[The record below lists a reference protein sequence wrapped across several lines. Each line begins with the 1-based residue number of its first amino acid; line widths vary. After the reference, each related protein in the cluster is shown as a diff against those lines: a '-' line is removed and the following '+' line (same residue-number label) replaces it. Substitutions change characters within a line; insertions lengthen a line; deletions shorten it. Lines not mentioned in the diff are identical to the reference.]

1 MTKYLMPN
9 FVKNY
14 EMDLKIDKLDLDEIS
29 LVMPMMKDFY
39 EIDGYP
45 FDTET
50 TRKNF
55 EIFVESPNLGQCFI
69 LKNEERKVVGYM
81 ILNYLFSF
89 EFGGM
94 MCFLDELYIKPE
106 AQGKK
111 YGGKA
116 VTFAQEFA
124 QKQNLKMM
132 FLEIENHNER
142 AIHLYQKLGFKMHK
156 RSIMTYEP

>member
-1 MTKYLMPN
+1 MS
-9 FVKNY
+9 
-14 EMDLKIDKLDLDEIS
+14 LKIDVAKINKIDAL
-29 LVMPMMKDFY
+29 MPMMKDFY
-39 EIDGYP
+39 AIDNYP
-45 FDTET
+45 FDTEL

-55 EIFVESPNLGQCFI
+55 EIFINNSNLGQCFL
-69 LKNEERKVVGYM
+69 LKDDSGIVGYM
-81 ILNYLFSF
+81 ILNFLFSF

-94 MCFLDELYIKPE
+94 MCFLDELYVKPE

-116 VTFAQEFA
+116 VEFA
-124 QKQNLKMM
+124 QNFAKEKDLKMM

-142 AIHLYQKLGFKMHK
+142 AMHLYKKLGFEMHK

>member
-1 MTKYLMPN
+1 MS
-9 FVKNY
+9 
-14 EMDLKIDKLDLDEIS
+14 LKIDVAKINEIDA
-29 LVMPMMKDFY
+29 LMPMMKDFY
-39 EIDGYP
+39 AIDNYP
-45 FDTET
+45 FDTEL

-55 EIFVESPNLGQCFI
+55 EFFMNNSNLGQCFL
-69 LKNEERKVVGYM
+69 LKDDSGIVGYM
-81 ILNYLFSF
+81 ILNFLFSF

-94 MCFLDELYIKPE
+94 MCFLDELYVKPE

-116 VTFAQEFA
+116 VEFA
-124 QKQNLKMM
+124 QNFAKEKDLKMM

-142 AIHLYQKLGFKMHK
+142 AMHLYKKLGFEMHK

>member
-1 MTKYLMPN
+1 MS
-9 FVKNY
+9 
-14 EMDLKIDKLDLDEIS
+14 LKIDVAKINEIDA
-29 LVMPMMKDFY
+29 LMPMMKDFY
-39 EIDGYP
+39 AIDNYP
-45 FDTET
+45 FDTEL

-55 EIFVESPNLGQCFI
+55 EIFINNSNLGQCFL
-69 LKNEERKVVGYM
+69 LKDDSRIVGYM
-81 ILNYLFSF
+81 ILNFLFSF

-94 MCFLDELYIKPE
+94 MCFLDELYVKPE

-116 VTFAQEFA
+116 VEFA
-124 QKQNLKMM
+124 QNFAKEKDLKMI

-142 AIHLYQKLGFKMHK
+142 AMHLYKKLGFEMHK

>member
-1 MTKYLMPN
+1 MS
-9 FVKNY
+9 
-14 EMDLKIDKLDLDEIS
+14 LKIDVAKINEIDA
-29 LVMPMMKDFY
+29 LMPMMKDFY
-39 EIDGYP
+39 AIDNYP
-45 FDTET
+45 FDTEL

-55 EIFVESPNLGQCFI
+55 EIFINNSNLGQCFL
-69 LKNEERKVVGYM
+69 LKDDSGIVGYM
-81 ILNYLFSF
+81 ILNFLFSF

-94 MCFLDELYIKPE
+94 MCFLDELYVKPE

-116 VTFAQEFA
+116 VEFA
-124 QKQNLKMM
+124 QNFAKEKDLKMM

-142 AIHLYQKLGFKMHK
+142 AMHLYKKLGFEMHK

>member
-1 MTKYLMPN
+1 MS
-9 FVKNY
+9 
-14 EMDLKIDKLDLDEIS
+14 LKIDVAKINEIDA
-29 LVMPMMKDFY
+29 LMPMMKDFY
-39 EIDGYP
+39 AIDNYP
-45 FDTET
+45 FDTEL

-55 EIFVESPNLGQCFI
+55 EIFINNSNLGQCFL
-69 LKNEERKVVGYM
+69 LKDDSRIVGYM
-81 ILNYLFSF
+81 ILNFLFSF

-94 MCFLDELYIKPE
+94 MCFLDELYVKPE

-116 VTFAQEFA
+116 VEFA
-124 QKQNLKMM
+124 QNFAKEKDLKMM

-142 AIHLYQKLGFKMHK
+142 AMHLYKKLGFEMHK

>member
-1 MTKYLMPN
+1 MS
-9 FVKNY
+9 
-14 EMDLKIDKLDLDEIS
+14 LKIDVAKINEIEAI
-29 LVMPMMKDFY
+29 MPMMKDFY
-39 EIDGYP
+39 AIDNYP
-45 FDTET
+45 FDTEL

-55 EIFVESPNLGQCFI
+55 EIFINNSNLGQCFL
-69 LKNEERKVVGYM
+69 LKDDSEIVGYM
-81 ILNYLFSF
+81 ILNFLFSF

-94 MCFLDELYIKPE
+94 MCFLDELYVKPE

-116 VTFAQEFA
+116 VEFA
-124 QKQNLKMM
+124 QNFAKEKDLKMM

-142 AIHLYQKLGFKMHK
+142 AMHLYKKLGFEMHK